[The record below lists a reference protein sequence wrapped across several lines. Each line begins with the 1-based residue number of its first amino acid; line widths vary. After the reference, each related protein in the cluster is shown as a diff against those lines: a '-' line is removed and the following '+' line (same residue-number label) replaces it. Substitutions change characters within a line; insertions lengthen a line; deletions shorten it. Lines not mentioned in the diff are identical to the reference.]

1 MFPTEFAALIAWQH
15 QILFRKT
22 HVDGTL
28 AQHCHSSDKTRRMPR
43 MSWCCAA
50 VLKGAKAAGTK
61 PFSRLHWRLESTR
74 DLGMGLLPS
83 GAWQIAGAS
92 PTALNSIVDIA
103 YVAEIYTFLLVKLIL
118 RCDNNSTSS
127 WRKNCT
133 DGHNNSDSKPTVK
146 GSAAR
151 HFCTNEQQTGFGTSA
166 DATLDKD
173 LASCQWRENRSKKT
187 NNILNKDLNIAI
199 PKASKH
205 YRKWK
210 YRNEELQSRY
220 LQSRK
225 PRVLWFSFSVWFQMS
240 KNPVFPART
249 NPSFCRAWLQHMD
262 HS

>member
-92 PTALNSIVDIA
+92 PTAGCSQQHCGYCLCGRNLH
-103 YVAEIYTFLLVKLIL
+103 FLVSEV
-118 RCDNNSTSS
+118 NTEV
-127 WRKNCT
+127 W
-133 DGHNNSDSKPTVK
+133 
-146 GSAAR
+146 
-151 HFCTNEQQTGFGTSA
+151 QQFNFF
-166 DATLDKD
+166 L
-173 LASCQWRENRSKKT
+173 E
-187 NNILNKDLNIAI
+187 
-199 PKASKH
+199 
-205 YRKWK
+205 
-210 YRNEELQSRY
+210 EELHRWTQQ
-220 LQSRK
+220 L
-225 PRVLWFSFSVWFQMS
+225 
-240 KNPVFPART
+240 
-249 NPSFCRAWLQHMD
+249 WLQTNSQGICSKTLLHQWTTD
-262 HS
+262 WLWNISWCNSRQRPCILSVKREQI